1 MENILKLY
9 EIIKNTKGVDIA
21 LIDSYIKVILK
32 DSECETIEELI
43 NLIKEKENEAA
54 TLHESTSE
62 LNQNLDNIMKEE
74 RKLLDQQIDLK
85 NEASSKSI
93 IKVLL
98 PILGVMGIGVVCV
111 VIFFNISVL
120 LLALAS
126 LFAAVKIG
134 LNAKEIIWS
143 DYNINVAK
151 LDELSTQ
158 EIDLNSQ
165 FNQKLYEAIG
175 LNNSIDGLGK
185 TVKDIVTF
193 LETYVTVSKK
203 NESESLTQDTTLE
216 EVEAKEEPTFEE
228 ENGKSLN

>member
-62 LNQNLDNIMKEE
+62 LNQNLYNIMEE
-74 RKLLDQQIDLK
+74 KRKLLDQQIDLK
-85 NEASSKSI
+85 NEASSKSL

-111 VIFFNISVL
+111 VIFFNIPVL